1 MTLKFRFGEDRKNKM
16 VQFSNLITD
25 LIDDLE
31 LKDSFIIVELKEK
44 WPSYVGNI
52 LSAHS
57 SPDRIYNKFL
67 FINVD
72 HSAYAGELS
81 IHSADILRKIKND
94 YGDGFIKTIK
104 FEVKKSRWRKS

>member
-1 MTLKFRFGEDRKNKM
+1 LKFRFGENRKNK
-16 VQFSNLITD
+16 LITFGNIVND
-25 LIDDLE
+25 LMEDLDI
-31 LKDSFIIVELKEK
+31 KDSFIISELKQK

-57 SPDRIYNKFL
+57 FPDRIFNKYL

-81 IHSADILRKIKND
+81 IHMNEILKKIKSD
-94 YGDGFIKTIK
+94 YGDSFVRSIK
-104 FEVKKSRWRKS
+104 FEVKKSRWRNS

>member
-1 MTLKFRFGEDRKNKM
+1 MKFRFGENRKNTI
-16 VQFSNLITD
+16 ITFGSIVSD
-25 LIDDLE
+25 LMEDLDI
-31 LKDSFIIVELKEK
+31 KDSFIIQELKEK

-57 SPDRIYNKFL
+57 FPDRIFNKYL

-81 IHSADILRKIKND
+81 IHTADILKKIKND
-94 YGDGFIKTIK
+94 YGDNFIKSIK
-104 FEVKKSRWRKS
+104 FEVKKSKWRSS

>member
-1 MTLKFRFGEDRKNKM
+1 MKFRFGENRKNKLIT
-16 VQFSNLITD
+16 FSNIVTD
-25 LIDDLE
+25 LMEDLDI
-31 LKDSFIIVELKEK
+31 KDSFIIDELKEK

-57 SPDRIYNKFL
+57 FPDRIFNKFL

-81 IHSADILRKIKND
+81 IHTIEILKKIKND
-94 YGDGFIKTIK
+94 YGDNFIKSIK
-104 FEVKKSRWRKS
+104 FEVKKSRWRSS

>member
-1 MTLKFRFGEDRKNKM
+1 MKFRFGEDRKN
-16 VQFSNLITD
+16 QLLTFSSIVPD
-25 LIDDLE
+25 LMEDLDI
-31 LKDSFIIVELKEK
+31 KDSFIIDQLKEK

-57 SPDRIYNKFL
+57 FPDRIFNKYL

-81 IHSADILRKIKND
+81 IHTFEILKKIKND
-94 YGDGFIKTIK
+94 YGDNFIKSIK
-104 FEVKKSRWRKS
+104 FEVKKSRWRSS

>member
-1 MTLKFRFGEDRKNKM
+1 MKFRFGEKRRNGLVSFCDLVTDIM
-16 VQFSNLITD
+16 TD
-25 LIDDLE
+25 LEI
-31 LKDSFIIVELKEK
+31 KDSFIIEELKSK

-52 LSAHS
+52 LSTHS
-57 SPDRIYNKFL
+57 IPERIFNKNL

-81 IHSADILRKIKND
+81 IHSVEILKKIKKD
-94 YGDGFIKTIK
+94 YGENFIKAVK